1 MPGAG
6 TVHGDSI
13 GGAFT
18 QLGVGGTFWL
28 KPSEAAAE
36 ESEPE
41 EPLPHT
47 EEEVFFENGD
57 VDTCWDVDAGGH
69 SRPPPGG
76 RDDHRQRPVLLRLG
90 RASRLQRIWFVGHPS
105 ANSLLGPDHLG
116 LVESVCVRGGPA
128 SAQGLPFEQ
137 AYD

>member
-57 VDTCWDVDAGGH
+57 VTLAGTLTRLDT
-69 SRPPPGG
+69 PG
-76 RDDHRQRPVLLRLG
+76 P
-90 RASRLQRIWFVGHPS
+90 HP
-105 ANSLLGPDHLG
+105 AVVMITG
-116 LVESVCVRGGPA
+116 SVRSCYG
-128 SAQGLPFEQ
+128 
-137 AYD
+137 